1 MTLTVCAVF
10 YTVRER
16 RRKRMRE
23 IMVAELQ
30 FELDRHNLRVTVAQ
44 TRKAQMDEKLEKE
57 FQLLE
62 DGYHGHLD
70 GASVCMMCLEEVE
83 QDILLEDFG
92 YIFTQ
97 ADMLGTESLT
107 EHEQVVLE
115 GRLCGQDCYYA
126 MQDAEFDFRERQR
139 RAANIEA
146 NGDTTFYGGPEGG
159 E

>member
-1 MTLTVCAVF
+1 MFDSL
-10 YTVRER
+10 
-16 RRKRMRE
+16 
-23 IMVAELQ
+23 VAELQ
-30 FELDRHNLRVTVAQ
+30 FEIDRHNLRVTVAQ
-44 TRKAQMDEKLEKE
+44 TREAQLRTVPVLVSM
-57 FQLLE
+57 
-62 DGYHGHLD
+62 
-70 GASVCMMCLEEVE
+70 SVCMMCLEEVE
-83 QDILLEDFG
+83 QDILIEDFG

-115 GRLCGQDCYYA
+115 GRLCSYGCYES
-126 MQDAEFDFRERQR
+126 MQQAEFDYNERLR

>member
-1 MTLTVCAVF
+1 MFDSL
-10 YTVRER
+10 
-16 RRKRMRE
+16 
-23 IMVAELQ
+23 VAELQ
-30 FELDRHNLRVTVAQ
+30 FEIDRHNLRVTVAQ
-44 TRKAQMDEKLEKE
+44 TRKAQLDEGCDDHEVMMKE
-57 FQLLE
+57 LADHHPYYRSLR
-62 DGYHGHLD
+62 GRSKG
-70 GASVCMMCLEEVE
+70 GICMMCLEEVE

-97 ADMLGTESLT
+97 SDMLGTESLT